1 MKDMEIWSQC
11 YYRWIPYVE
20 IKNGGSAQIDL
31 INRMIV
37 SNIHKLQKALESRN
51 FSDLPPELLGQMRNQ
66 NQSRDDEQ
74 DDLDGNKLNRLPVID
89 SFFPFSSN
97 IENTEELFDLLMSSQ
112 ELLAG
117 DGSLYDQNSLAMA
130 E

>member
-1 MKDMEIWSQC
+1 M
-11 YYRWIPYVE
+11 E

-51 FSDLPPELLGQMRNQ
+51 FSDLPQELLGQARNH
-66 NQSRDDEQ
+66 SSDEEQ
-74 DDLDGNKLNRLPVID
+74 DELDNNKGNRLPVID

-117 DGSLYDQNSLAMA
+117 DSSLDDLDSLV